1 MARRRQYSNTKGKR
15 AALRHIEEA
24 REFTEEIGGSDLDVK
39 KYFFSL
45 SDIELAPILSEY
57 GEDFGS
63 KAEDYARETLPKWKS
78 GNREMSG
85 IVCKRLFGLLPPR
98 MPLKKKYELAENIW
112 KHFGPS
118 SDNSYQIGPNTPISS
133 VEKLIFSKLVEVVT
147 EYSIPENVHNR
158 FSWLSDGDVKAKE
171 DLLNYFRQLEKTL
184 LSEKINSELPILE
197 ELIKIIKDIKN
208 FKPDLILAVGG
219 GAVIDYAKIANVVD
233 VRSDLADL
241 IVNYSY
247 PFKEKYTKLAV
258 IPTTAGSGAE
268 VTSNAVI
275 YVDGIKH
282 SFESELLIPDN
293 FFLIPE
299 FLISAPN
306 KIKASAGFDAI
317 AQALES
323 LVSKK
328 SNDQSVEYASN
339 SLRVSINSYV
349 SFLNEPNLKN
359 ATEMSIASNLA
370 GKAISIS
377 KTTAPHAAS
386 YPFTSLFNISHGH
399 AVGLF
404 FESFFKFNFDN
415 LNRSET
421 SFDLKKRFDLIFDL
435 FGVKSINDFNS
446 KITLIKQQAKL
457 EDNLETLDIDI
468 RQSSEKIIKGINL
481 LRLGNNPVKID
492 GKDIFNIISRNI

>member
-1 MARRRQYSNTKGKR
+1 MINSSEDIIKFINDKSFKKIFVLCGKKS
-15 AALRHIEEA
+15 
-24 REFTEEIGGSDLDVK
+24 FVTSG
-39 KYFFSL
+39 
-45 SDIELAPILSEY
+45 
-57 GEDFGS
+57 
-63 KAEDYARETLPKWKS
+63 AED
-78 GNREMSG
+78 
-85 IVCKRLFGLLPPR
+85 LF
-98 MPLKKKYELAENIW
+98 KKAI
-112 KHFGPS
+112 
-118 SDNSYQIGPNTPISS
+118 I
-133 VEKLIFSKLVEVVT
+133 EKEIKLF
-147 EYSIPENVHNR
+147 Y
-158 FSWLSDGDVKAKE
+158 KK
-171 DLLNYFRQLEKTL
+171 
-184 LSEKINSELPILE
+184 SELPILE
-197 ELIKIIKDIKN
+197 ELIEIINSIKN

-233 VRSDLADL
+233 VREDLADL

-247 PFKEKYTKLAV
+247 PFKEKYTKLTV

-317 AQALES
+317 AQAMES
-323 LVSKK
+323 LLSKK
-328 SNDQSVEYASN
+328 SNTKSIDYASK
-339 SLRVSINSYV
+339 SLEVSVNNFI
-349 SFLNEPNLKN
+349 SFIKNPNMKN

-399 AVGLF
+399 AVSLF
-404 FESFFKFNFDN
+404 FEKFFKFNYDN
-415 LNRSET
+415 LDKSET
-421 SFDLKKRFDLIFDL
+421 SFNLKKRFDLIFNF
-435 FGVKSINDFNS
+435 FGVSNIDALNS
-446 KITLIKQQAKL
+446 KISLIKKQAHL
-457 EDNLETLDIDI
+457 EDDLTRLNIDI
-468 RQSSEKIIKGINL
+468 KQSSENIIKGINL

-492 GKDIFNIISRNI
+492 GKDIYNIISL

>member
-1 MARRRQYSNTKGKR
+1 MISS
-15 AALRHIEEA
+15 
-24 REFTEEIGGSDLDVK
+24 TEDIK
-39 KYFFSL
+39 KF
-45 SDIELAPILSEY
+45 I
-57 GEDFGS
+57 
-63 KAEDYARETLPKWKS
+63 
-78 GNREMSG
+78 N
-85 IVCKRLFGLLPPR
+85 
-98 MPLKKKYELAENIW
+98 
-112 KHFGPS
+112 
-118 SDNSYQIGPNTPISS
+118 DNSF
-133 VEKLIFSKLVEVVT
+133 KKIFVLCGKKSFVT
-147 EYSIPENVHNR
+147 S
-158 FSWLSDGDVKAKE
+158 GAKIFFKE
-171 DLLNYFRQLEKTL
+171 LLNKKETKLFYK
-184 LSEKINSELPILE
+184 NSELPILE
-197 ELIKIIKDIKN
+197 ELIDIINAIKS

-219 GAVIDYAKIANVVD
+219 GAVIDYAKIANVVE
-233 VRSDLADL
+233 VRDDLADL

-247 PFKEKYTKLAV
+247 PFKKKYTKLAV

-282 SFESELLIPDN
+282 SFESELLLPDN

-299 FLISAPN
+299 FLMSAPN

-323 LVSKK
+323 LISKK
-328 SNDQSVEYASN
+328 SNDQSVEYASK
-339 SLRVSINSYV
+339 SLRVSINSYI

-404 FESFFKFNFDN
+404 FENFFKFNYDN

-421 SFDLKKRFDLIFDL
+421 SFDLKQRFNLIFDL
-435 FGVKSINDFNS
+435 FYVRNFNDFSN
-446 KITLIKQQAKL
+446 KITLIKKQANL
-457 EDNLETLDIDI
+457 VDNLDILNIDI
-468 RQSSEKIIKGINL
+468 KQSSEKIIKGINL

-492 GKDIFNIISRNI
+492 GKDIFNIISKSI

>member
-1 MARRRQYSNTKGKR
+1 MINSSEDIIKFINDKSFKKIFVLCGKKS
-15 AALRHIEEA
+15 
-24 REFTEEIGGSDLDVK
+24 FVTSG
-39 KYFFSL
+39 
-45 SDIELAPILSEY
+45 
-57 GEDFGS
+57 
-63 KAEDYARETLPKWKS
+63 AED
-78 GNREMSG
+78 
-85 IVCKRLFGLLPPR
+85 LF
-98 MPLKKKYELAENIW
+98 KKAI
-112 KHFGPS
+112 
-118 SDNSYQIGPNTPISS
+118 I
-133 VEKLIFSKLVEVVT
+133 EKEIKLF
-147 EYSIPENVHNR
+147 Y
-158 FSWLSDGDVKAKE
+158 KK
-171 DLLNYFRQLEKTL
+171 
-184 LSEKINSELPILE
+184 SELPILE
-197 ELIKIIKDIKN
+197 ELIEIINSIKN

-233 VRSDLADL
+233 VREDLADL

-247 PFKEKYTKLAV
+247 PFKEKYTKLTV

-317 AQALES
+317 AQAMES
-323 LVSKK
+323 LLSKK
-328 SNDQSVEYASN
+328 SNTKSIDYASKSLEVSVN
-339 SLRVSINSYV
+339 SFI
-349 SFLNEPNLKN
+349 SFIKNPNMKN

-399 AVGLF
+399 AVSLF
-404 FESFFKFNFDN
+404 FEKFFKFNYDN
-415 LNRSET
+415 LDKSET
-421 SFDLKKRFDLIFDL
+421 SFNLKKRFDLIFNL
-435 FGVKSINDFNS
+435 FGVSNIDALNS
-446 KITLIKQQAKL
+446 KISLIKKQAHL
-457 EDNLETLDIDI
+457 EDDLTRLNIDI
-468 RQSSEKIIKGINL
+468 KQSSENIIKGINL

-492 GKDIFNIISRNI
+492 GKDIYNIISL

>member
-1 MARRRQYSNTKGKR
+1 MINSTEDIKNFILDSSFKKIFVLCGKKSFITSGAEIFFKKLLINKETK
-15 AALRHIEEA
+15 
-24 REFTEEIGGSDLDVK
+24 
-39 KYFFSL
+39 
-45 SDIELAPILSEY
+45 
-57 GEDFGS
+57 
-63 KAEDYARETLPKWKS
+63 
-78 GNREMSG
+78 
-85 IVCKRLFGLLPPR
+85 LFY
-98 MPLKKKYELAENIW
+98 K
-112 KHFGPS
+112 
-118 SDNSYQIGPNTPISS
+118 
-133 VEKLIFSKLVEVVT
+133 
-147 EYSIPENVHNR
+147 
-158 FSWLSDGDVKAKE
+158 
-171 DLLNYFRQLEKTL
+171 
-184 LSEKINSELPILE
+184 NSELPVLE
-197 ELIKIIKDIKN
+197 ELIKITDGIKS

-219 GAVIDYAKIANVVD
+219 GAVIDYAKIANVID
-233 VRSDLADL
+233 VRNDLADL

-247 PFKEKYTKLAV
+247 PFKKKYTQLAV

-275 YVDGIKH
+275 YVDDIKH

-328 SNDQSVEYASN
+328 SNDQSVEYASK
-339 SLRVSINSYV
+339 SLKVSVNSYI
-349 SFLNEPNLKN
+349 SFINDPTLKN

-377 KTTAPHAAS
+377 KTTAPHATS

-421 SFDLKKRFDLIFDL
+421 PFDLKRRFDLIFDL
-435 FGVKSINDFNS
+435 FDVKNINDFNS
-446 KITLIKQQAKL
+446 KITIIKKQAKL
-457 EDNLETLDIDI
+457 EDDLDILNI
-468 RQSSEKIIKGINL
+468 NIKQSSEKIIKGINL

-492 GKDIFNIISRNI
+492 GKDIYKIISKTI

>member
-1 MARRRQYSNTKGKR
+1 MVNSTEDIKNFINDKSFRKIFILCGKKSFITSG
-15 AALRHIEEA
+15 A
-24 REFTEEIGGSDLDVK
+24 EI
-39 KYFFSL
+39 FFKNIIKDK
-45 SDIELAPILSEY
+45 DI
-57 GEDFGS
+57 
-63 KAEDYARETLPKWKS
+63 K
-78 GNREMSG
+78 
-85 IVCKRLFGLLPPR
+85 LFY
-98 MPLKKKYELAENIW
+98 K
-112 KHFGPS
+112 
-118 SDNSYQIGPNTPISS
+118 
-133 VEKLIFSKLVEVVT
+133 
-147 EYSIPENVHNR
+147 
-158 FSWLSDGDVKAKE
+158 
-171 DLLNYFRQLEKTL
+171 
-184 LSEKINSELPILE
+184 NSELPILE
-197 ELIKIIKDIKN
+197 ELINIVKEIKN

-233 VRSDLADL
+233 IRPDLSEL

-247 PFKEKYTKLAV
+247 PFKHKYTKLAV

-323 LVSKK
+323 LVSRK
-328 SNDQSVEYASN
+328 SNEKSVEYASR
-339 SLRVSINSYV
+339 SLRVSINSYI
-349 SFLNEPNLKN
+349 SFVNNPNLKN
-359 ATEMSIASNLA
+359 ATEMAIASNLA

-404 FESFFKFNFDN
+404 FENFFKFSYDN
-415 LNRSET
+415 LDKSET
-421 SFDLKKRFDLIFDL
+421 SFDLKKRFDLIFNL
-435 FGVKSINDFNS
+435 FDVSNINDFNS
-446 KITLIKQQAKL
+446 KISFIKKEAKL
-457 EDNLETLDIDI
+457 EDDLMKLKIDI
-468 RQSSEKIIKGINL
+468 KKNSDNIIKGINL
-481 LRLGNNPVKID
+481 LRLGNNPVKIS
-492 GKDIFNIISRNI
+492 GKNIYDIMLKTK